1 MQAIPDHSGPASPTL
16 ALLRPAAAAPLQPGA
31 ERTERTEADHG
42 GDRGAYLSGSQV
54 EAIVRAA
61 ENALEVR
68 RRYQFFVWTQSN
80 LQALL
85 PHQLLACGAY
95 HRQRRDLQF
104 ELFNNV
110 PVQAELAAA
119 LGDGRSP
126 LMQQLQLR
134 WIANRCKPLRLALPA
149 LLMTEPALAPAC
161 QALLDG
167 GYPELLV
174 HGVSRPQRPSELESF
189 FVLAQARGAAGQAA
203 GASDPG
209 KAGPGL
215 QAMLLELLMPYLHG
229 TWQRVQTVER
239 EIHESPRPNPARST
253 AACGIT
259 EREREI
265 LGWLREGMSNLQ
277 IGVELG
283 ISALTVKNH
292 VQKILRKLN
301 AANRA
306 QAVARAMSMNLLG
319 RSLSEEDGGS
329 SANQDG
335 SA

>member
-1 MQAIPDHSGPASPTL
+1 MDDMHTFPDCPPTL
-16 ALLRPAAAAPLQPGA
+16 AATPPQLTRDPAFASEDLSRS
-31 ERTERTEADHG
+31 EDTG
-42 GDRGAYLSGSQV
+42 GYLNGKHV

-61 ENALEVR
+61 ETALEVR

-85 PHQLLACGAY
+85 PHQLLVCGAY
-95 HRQRRDLQF
+95 QRQRRELQF

-110 PVQAELAAA
+110 AVTAELQSSFS
-119 LGDGRSP
+119 DGRSP
-126 LMQQLQLR
+126 MLQALQKR
-134 WIANRCKPLRLALPA
+134 WVAQRCKPLRVG
-149 LLMTEPALAPAC
+149 LAP
-161 QALLDG
+161 LLG
-167 GYPELLV
+167 EEGLAEIAQNLLNAGYSSLLV
-174 HGVSRPQRPSELESF
+174 HGVSRPQRPAELESF
-189 FVLAQARGAAGQAA
+189 FVLAQALDAIRPESEARQ
-203 GASDPG
+203 S
-209 KAGPGL
+209 
-215 QAMLLELLMPYLHG
+215 MLLELLTPYLHG

-239 EIHESPRPNPARST
+239 ELQESPQAASNARQT
-253 AACGIT
+253 GICGIT

-277 IGVELG
+277 IGVKLG

-319 RSLSEEDGGS
+319 PGHTTD
-329 SANQDG
+329 A
-335 SA
+335 

>member
-16 ALLRPAAAAPLQPGA
+16 ALLRPAAAAPISTEA
-31 ERTERTEADHG
+31 ERSDA
-42 GDRGAYLSGSQV
+42 DRGAYLSGSQV

-189 FVLAQARGAAGQAA
+189 FVLAQSRGAAGQAA
-203 GASDPG
+203 ALAPVGASG
-209 KAGPGL
+209 HGHGNTGPGL

-319 RSLSEEDGGS
+319 PAHTTD
-329 SANQDG
+329 A
-335 SA
+335 